1 METPK
6 EEIIMTK
13 HGFWKVNIELIVE
26 GEKVGWYDLDKAT
39 REHIAESIK
48 EGYNGGEILIEED

>member
-1 METPK
+1 
-6 EEIIMTK
+6 MTK
-13 HGFWKVNIELIVE
+13 HGWWKVNFELIVD
-26 GEKVGWYDLDKAT
+26 GEKVGWYELDKET